1 MKKGFSQE
9 GLKLLACVSM
19 LLDHIGYALVSHMPG
34 QLPLYYLLR
43 IVGRIAFP
51 MYAFL
56 LAEGFFRT
64 RSREKY
70 LLRLLGGAALAE
82 LPFDMMVH
90 GTFTWAGQSVMVT
103 LTLGFLAL
111 WAMEKCA
118 NFYLKP
124 LAVLPFLLL
133 AELAACDYGWQGVAL
148 VALFAMSRQYSA
160 KNLIRFGGMLVLF
173 ETMAS
178 GILYFGNVPVS
189 LQSFGVLSMLFL
201 AGYDGRK
208 VTTRRGVQ
216 WAFYLFYPVHMLI
229 LFGLEWLLYGGY
241 SG

>member
-1 MKKGFSQE
+1 MKKGISQE

-19 LLDHIGYALVSHMPG
+19 LLDHIGYALVSHMPD
-34 QLPLYYLLR
+34 QLPLYYMLR
-43 IVGRIAFP
+43 IMGRIAFP
-51 MYAFL
+51 IYAFL

-64 RSREKY
+64 RSRENY
-70 LLRLLGGAALAE
+70 LLRLLFGAVLAE
-82 LPFDMMVH
+82 VPYDLMVH
-90 GTFTWAGQSVMVT
+90 GTLTLAGQSVMVT
-103 LTLGFLAL
+103 LTLAFLAL
-111 WAMEKCA
+111 WAMEKCG

-124 LAVLPFLLL
+124 LAALPFLIL

-148 VALFAMSRQYSA
+148 VAVFAMSRSYSA

-173 ETMAS
+173 ETMGSMA
-178 GILYFGNVPVS
+178 LQFGNMAVS
-189 LQSFGVLSMLFL
+189 IQSLGILSMLFI

-208 VTTRRGVQ
+208 VTTGRGAQ

-241 SG
+241 FV